1 MIGKTILH
9 YKIIEKLGEGGMGVV
24 YKAEDTKLD
33 RTVAIK
39 FLPRPVTAN
48 PEERKRFVIEAKAA
62 AALNHPNIATIHA
75 IEEADGEIFIVME
88 YIDGHELKNI
98 VGALH
103 AEPLPIDDII
113 NYATQIAEGLQAAHK
128 KGIVHRDIKSSNIM
142 ITRDGKVKIM
152 DFGLAKVGQGIQL
165 TREKST
171 LGTAAY
177 MSPEQA
183 HGDEVDYRSDIW
195 SFGVVLYEM
204 LVGKLPFRGDYEQA
218 MIYSI
223 LNEEPELPEYIP
235 AGFDSII
242 LKALAK
248 KPEERFQSAT
258 EIITDIM
265 KLKNETDSN
274 SFTRSSRIKRPMQ
287 KQSKKWVVP
296 AVILSLV
303 IILIA
308 GYFYI
313 NNKFKGGT
321 VTNERKMIVVLPFEN
336 LGAPDDEYFA
346 DGITG
351 EITSKLSGLS
361 GLGVIARSSAMQYK
375 NTEKSLKQIGE
386 ELGVGYVLEGTVQW
400 EKLSDGKKRIR
411 VNPELVNVENS
422 TQMWSKPYEAEF
434 SSAFTLQSEIAATV
448 AEALNLKL
456 VKSEQKSLE
465 SNITNNSAAYD
476 NYLKAKYYS
485 QDITS
490 EKNSR
495 IAEELLENAIKL
507 DSSFAA
513 AYAALSTVQSNMY
526 WSYFERTKENLRRSK
541 VNAQKAL
548 LINPDLAEAHVAMGD
563 YFYHGILEY
572 ESALQEYK
580 KAISLNPNLVDS
592 YNGIAFVLRRQGKM
606 RNAIEY
612 LEKTYELDPRDYVTV
627 FSIGETYNLL
637 REYEKSIPYF
647 DKANLLAPEA
657 IPPYDTKARNYL
669 LAAGDTKK
677 ARSIIQNARERKIG
691 LDSYVFSVSLYY
703 CDILNRNF
711 NAALNQIKGVKETD
725 DQYYYKPEDLYLA
738 EAYWFMKN
746 NTLAEKHFLAAK
758 RILKEKIKQNPE
770 DSRLYT
776 SLGIACAG
784 LGEKQTAIQEGKHGY
799 ELLPI
804 TREAWRG
811 SFRLFDLAQI
821 YTMVGEQ
828 DLAIQALDE
837 LLSRATDAIS
847 VALLKIDP
855 TWDPLRENPKFQ
867 ELLQNY
873 SKEIM

>member
-1 MIGKTILH
+1 MIGKQIFHYQIL
-9 YKIIEKLGEGGMGVV
+9 EKLGEGGMGIV
-24 YKAEDTKLD
+24 YKADDTKLKRD
-33 RTVAIK
+33 VAIK
-39 FLPRPVTAN
+39 FLPRQIAVNT
-48 PEERKRFVIEAKAA
+48 EERERFKIEAQAA

-75 IEEADGEIFIVME
+75 IEESDGEMFIVME
-88 YIDGHELKNI
+88 YIEGQELKNI
-98 VGALH
+98 VGAYH
-103 AEPLPIDDII
+103 DTPIPNKDVI
-113 NYATQIAEGLQAAHK
+113 NYAIQIAEGLQAAHE
-128 KGIVHRDIKSSNIM
+128 KGIVHRDIKSANIM
-142 ITRDGKVKIM
+142 ITDKGQVKIM

-171 LGTAAY
+171 LGTVAY

-183 HGDEVDYRSDIW
+183 RGDEVDHRTDIW

-204 LVGKLPFRGDYEQA
+204 LSGGLPFKGDYEQA
-218 MIYSI
+218 VIYSI
-223 LNEEPELPEYIP
+223 LNEEPKTSDNLPT
-235 AGFDSII
+235 GFNSII
-242 LKALAK
+242 RKALAK
-248 KPEERFQSAT
+248 KPEERYQSAT
-258 EIITDIM
+258 EIIADLTD
-265 KLKNETDSN
+265 LKNEASEGTD
-274 SFTRSSRIKRPMQ
+274 TESSRTIRPEIK
-287 KQSKKWVVP
+287 KNGKWYVP
-296 AVILSLV
+296 AAIISLGVILL
-303 IILIA
+303 A

-313 NNKFKGGT
+313 NNKSKGT
-321 VTNERKMIVVLPFEN
+321 TTANERKMIVVLPFEN

-386 ELGVGYVLEGTVQW
+386 ELGVQYVLEGTVQW
-400 EKLSDGKKRIR
+400 GKLSDGKKRIR
-411 VNPELVNVENS
+411 VNPELVNIENS

-476 NYLKAKYYS
+476 TYLKARYYS
-485 QDITS
+485 QDIHS

-495 IAEELLENAIKL
+495 IAVELLENAIKL

-513 AYAALSTVQSNMY
+513 AYAALSTVHSNMY
-526 WSYFERTKENLRRSK
+526 WSYFERTNENLRRSK

-548 LINPDLAEAHVAMGD
+548 LINSDLAEAHVAMGD
-563 YFYHGILEY
+563 YYYHGILDY
-572 ESALQEYK
+572 ESALHEYE

-606 RNAIEY
+606 RKTIEY
-612 LEKTYELDPRDYVTV
+612 LEKTFELDPRDYITV
-627 FSIGETYNLL
+627 LSIGETYNLL

-657 IPPYDTKARNYL
+657 IPPYETKARSYL
-669 LAAGDTKK
+669 LAVGDTQK

-691 LDSYVFSVSLYY
+691 LDSYLFSVSLYY
-703 CDILNRNF
+703 CDILDRDF
-711 NAALNQIKGVKETD
+711 NAALKQIKGVKETD

-738 EAYWFMKN
+738 EAYRFLKN
-746 NTLAEKHFLAAK
+746 STLAEKHFLAAK
-758 RILKEKIKQNPE
+758 KLLEEKIKQNPQ

-776 SLGIACAG
+776 SRGIACAG
-784 LGEKQTAIQEGKHGY
+784 LGEKETAIREGKHGY

-804 TREAWRG
+804 SREAWRG
-811 SFRLFDLAQI
+811 SFRLLDLAKI
-821 YTMVGEQ
+821 YTMVGEP

-837 LLSRATDAIS
+837 LLSRPTDAIS
-847 VALLKIDP
+847 IALLKIDP
-855 TWDPLRENPKFQ
+855 TWDALRENPKFQ
-867 ELLQNY
+867 EILQNY
-873 SKEIM
+873 SKEII